1 MDISDGPA
9 HAFARVTSWIAVA
22 QLVSFMPT
30 GAGAGRN
37 NGTTAGATVTENLH
51 LDRGAPPAVK
61 NFAGVDACDGF

>member
-1 MDISDGPA
+1 MDIGDGPA

-22 QLVSFMPT
+22 QLVSFMST

-37 NGTTAGATVTENLH
+37 NSPAAGATVTENLY
-51 LDRGAPPAVK
+51 LDRGVPPAVK